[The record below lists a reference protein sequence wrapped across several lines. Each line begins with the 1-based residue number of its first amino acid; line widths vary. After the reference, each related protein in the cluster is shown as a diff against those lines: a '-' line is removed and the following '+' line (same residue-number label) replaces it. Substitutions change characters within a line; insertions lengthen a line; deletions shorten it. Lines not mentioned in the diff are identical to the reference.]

1 MRSGKWSRSWK
12 HAVFV
17 IKKIRSAT
25 EDFKH
30 LHLYLTNSCNLRCPH
45 CYMFS
50 GSANFNELTTI
61 EILKLLSDFKEVG
74 GRNVSFSGGEPT
86 MRSD

>member
-1 MRSGKWSRSWK
+1 
-12 HAVFV
+12 
-17 IKKIRSAT
+17 
-25 EDFKH
+25 
-30 LHLYLTNSCNLRCPH
+30 
-45 CYMFS
+45 MFS